1 MNLLRNARTFAS
13 GQDNVVIFEHDI
25 VIGYIGAG
33 RQQDQPPASSFYFL
47 LKIRKGAV
55 APEIDFIEVIES
67 GAS

>member
-1 MNLLRNARTFAS
+1 MHLLGNTCTLAA
-13 GQDNVVIFEHDI
+13 GKNNVGVSEHDI

-47 LKIRKGAV
+47 LEIRKGAV
-55 APEIDFIEVIES
+55 APEVDFIEVIES

>member
-13 GQDNVVIFEHDI
+13 GKNNVVIFEHDI
-25 VIGYIGAG
+25 VIGGIGAG
-33 RQQDQPPASSFYFL
+33 RQKDQSPASSFYFL

>member
-13 GQDNVVIFEHDI
+13 GKNNVVIFEHDI
-25 VIGYIGAG
+25 VIGGIGAG
-33 RQQDQPPASSFYFL
+33 RQQDQPSSSSFYFL
-47 LKIRKGAV
+47 VKIRKGVV